1 MLADVLSVVPKSV
14 QLVIAGGVL
23 TGAVVTAAETRY
35 MTVADYTKSYV
46 LDLKAEIRE
55 IKKDLADPDL
65 SPQVRAMLQEQL
77 DSLLDELC
85 YEVNDDPYCKDR
97 D

>member
-1 MLADVLSVVPKSV
+1 MLADVLNVAPKSV
-14 QLVIAGGVL
+14 RLLVAGSVL
-23 TGAVVTAAETRY
+23 TGAVVMAAETRY

-55 IKKDLADPDL
+55 IKKDLADTDL
-65 SPQVRAMLQEQL
+65 SPQVRTMLQEQL

-85 YEVNDDPYCKDR
+85 YEVEDDPYCTR